1 MTHVGKLALL
11 AIVISLS
18 GCQSSTPK
26 QSAAEPIAKSTPVV
40 TMEQASRCN
49 DDVNK
54 SEVGKRVFSQLLY
67 NSNIASEY
75 THIETSTQYL
85 NDAQVELLKE
95 FREKNKECR
104 SLRLQAFKGY
114 EYRTQLSIF
123 YAEMDVL
130 FDDMQNKRIPIG
142 QANVKANEIRVRYQA
157 EIRKIYE
164 RSKEFDENRLG

>member
-1 MTHVGKLALL
+1 MMHLGKLAVL

-26 QSAAEPIAKSTPVV
+26 ESAPDSVAKPAAVV
-40 TMEQASRCN
+40 TMAQASRCN
-49 DDVNK
+49 NEVNQ
-54 SEVGKRVFSQLLY
+54 SEVGKRIFSELLY
-67 NSNIASEY
+67 NSDIGREH

-85 NDAQVELLKE
+85 NDSQVELLKE

-104 SLRLQAFKGY
+104 SLRLQASKVY
-114 EYRTQLSIF
+114 EYRVQLSIF
-123 YAEMDVL
+123 YTEMDAL
-130 FDDMQNKRIPIG
+130 FDDMQNKRISIG

-164 RSKEFDENRLG
+164 RSKEIDENRLG